1 MAAVVGEQRAQAPK
15 LRSLL
20 LSLVWD
26 FGLALVTYYGLRA
39 LGADPFV
46 ALLAGT
52 VVSGLRVA
60 YVAFRSRTFD
70 LFAAFLMTVFGVS
83 LVLSFVTGSARFLL
97 VRESFGTAAAGLFFL
112 GSLFVGRPLI
122 YYAARR
128 MQLDGGK
135 RFDGLWRDEA
145 SFRHIFRVMT
155 VVWGVGLLF
164 EAVVRI
170 PLVFLLPID
179 VMAGVGGL
187 MFVAVMVLL
196 SVWNVW
202 YVRRLQRGDA
212 E

>member
-1 MAAVVGEQRAQAPK
+1 MVAMAQKSQTPK
-15 LRSLL
+15 LRGLL

-70 LFAAFLMTVFGVS
+70 LFAAFLMTIFGVS
-83 LVLSFVTGSARFLL
+83 LVLSFLTGSVRFLL
-97 VRESFGTAAAGLFFL
+97 VRESFGTGIAGLLFL
-112 GSLFVGRPLI
+112 GSCFVGRPLI
-122 YYAARR
+122 YYAAKR
-128 MQLDGGK
+128 MQLDGGA
-135 RFDGLWRDEA
+135 RFAEMWPANAL
-145 SFRHIFRVMT
+145 FRRRFQLMT
-155 VVWGVGLLF
+155 AVWGAGLLF
-164 EAVVRI
+164 EAIVRI
-170 PLVFLLPID
+170 PLVFLLPVD

-187 MFVAVMVLL
+187 MFIGTMVLL
-196 SVWNVW
+196 SVWNVA
-202 YVRRLQRGDA
+202 YVARIAKSDA